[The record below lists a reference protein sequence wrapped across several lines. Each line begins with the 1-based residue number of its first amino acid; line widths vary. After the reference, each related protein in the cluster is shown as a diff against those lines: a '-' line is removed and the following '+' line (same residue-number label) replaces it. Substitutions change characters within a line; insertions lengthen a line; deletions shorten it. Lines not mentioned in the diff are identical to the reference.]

1 MRPEPNWDELSVAS
15 LTEALGGADEIAVA
29 VYPSIDST
37 NQEAKR
43 RARSGERQ
51 ALIVAETQTAGRGRL
66 GRSFYSPDATG
77 VYFSVLYTVNAPLSD
92 AVAVTSA
99 AAVAVMR
106 AIKRVCGL
114 QTEIKWVNDLYLDGK
129 KVCGILAESVPVEG
143 GIGIVVGVGINLRDA
158 DFPDTLAE
166 IAGTLHTDVS
176 RAELIAAVYREL
188 LPYLAETTDRSWL
201 DDYRHHSFVLGHPIT
216 WTRGGECFEGVALDI
231 DEDGG
236 LVVCDRLGAVQTLS
250 SGEISVRRQE

>member
-1 MRPEPNWDELSVAS
+1 MRPEPNQDELSVES
-15 LTEALGGADEIAVA
+15 LTEALGGADGTAVL

-37 NQEAKR
+37 NLEAKR
-43 RARSGERQ
+43 RALSGEGQ
-51 ALIVAETQTAGRGRL
+51 ALIVAKAQTAGRGRL

-77 VYFSVLYTVNAPLSD
+77 VYFSVLHTVTAPLSD
-92 AVAVTSA
+92 AVSVTSA

-106 AIKRVCGL
+106 AIKRVCGV

-158 DFPDTLAE
+158 DFPDTLAD
-166 IAGTLHTDVS
+166 IAGALHTNVS
-176 RAELIAAVYREL
+176 RVELIAAVCREL
-188 LPYLAETTDRSWL
+188 LPYLKEPTDRSWL

-216 WTRGGECFEGVALDI
+216 WIRGNECFEGVALDI
-231 DEDGG
+231 DGDGG
-236 LVVCDRLGAVQTLS
+236 LIVRDRLGVVQTLS